1 MANRK
6 KLVLCKPDCVRI
18 YPTVVLKGT
27 KLGEYYEAGLY
38 SPPDAEQSIPLCAG
52 LLRLFRQNKI
62 DVIRLGLHDA
72 LELKRNLLAGAYHP
86 AFRENASPICFI
98 RTF

>member
-1 MANRK
+1 MCIR
-6 KLVLCKPDCVRI
+6 DS
-18 YPTVVLKGT
+18 
-27 KLGEYYEAGLY
+27 YEAGLY

-86 AFRENASPICFI
+86 AFREKCQSYLFYKDILARVCAMGQLSLIHI
-98 RTF
+98 